1 MTSATP
7 AGWFPDPAARHQF
20 RYWDGVRWTEHV
32 SNHGTVSSDPP
43 DPSHGRGDVGRPTAE
58 ATRRVY
64 VDAKLRIGFRHKRLL
79 ADDHSISWGNIS
91 VRYTQIVAMSYWVTK
106 VTAIGAHNFDYR
118 IVLFNG
124 EKMKQERITFTAKS
138 EHTRIAYDAAVDALL
153 RFAGAPILTTTVS
166 QLDSGETVGFGG
178 WTFSNTSAAQGKKSV
193 SWGTPVRYAPITN
206 QPGVY
211 VVVDEGRKARVIG
224 DILFSVGNGALVP
237 TLFEICRSRYG
248 GNA

>member
-91 VRYTQIVAMSYWVTK
+91 VRYTQIVAMSY
-106 VTAIGAHNFDYR
+106 
-118 IVLFNG
+118 
-124 EKMKQERITFTAKS
+124 
-138 EHTRIAYDAAVDALL
+138 
-153 RFAGAPILTTTVS
+153 
-166 QLDSGETVGFGG
+166 
-178 WTFSNTSAAQGKKSV
+178 
-193 SWGTPVRYAPITN
+193 
-206 QPGVY
+206 
-211 VVVDEGRKARVIG
+211 
-224 DILFSVGNGALVP
+224 
-237 TLFEICRSRYG
+237 
-248 GNA
+248 